1 MRKSPDNRKA
11 DITITTIIVAAL
23 GLLVLVVM
31 ILVFTGRLNIFSTG
45 IDDFQQGQSKC
56 QTQCAGQGM
65 DFARYIAPVAGQ
77 TASCQSGETQS
88 YIGFPKDSACCCKPK
103 ATS

>member
-31 ILVFTGRLNIFSTG
+31 ILAFTGRLNIFSTG

-56 QTQCAGQGM
+56 QT
-65 DFARYIAPVAGQ
+65 V
-77 TASCQSGETQS
+77 
-88 YIGFPKDSACCCKPK
+88 SAHK
-103 ATS
+103 SEDRHG